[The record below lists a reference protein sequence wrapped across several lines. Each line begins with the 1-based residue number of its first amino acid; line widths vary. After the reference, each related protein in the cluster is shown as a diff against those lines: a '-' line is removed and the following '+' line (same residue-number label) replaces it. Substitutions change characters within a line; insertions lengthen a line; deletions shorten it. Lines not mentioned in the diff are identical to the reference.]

1 MPVGNVVLG
10 SVAHSDTASVR
21 ASIPGEDEFAL
32 SASGIIKRFGA
43 TIALNRMDFQ
53 VCAGEVHGL
62 VGANGAGKSTLV
74 KILSGALAA
83 DAGEIRI
90 GDRRCEA
97 LTPRRVQQLGLATI
111 YQEPSLALNLTIVEN
126 IVLGRERAVAAMFLP
141 RDRQLEDVASVLK
154 RVGVAAPATTPVY
167 RLSPASRQQVEIAKA
182 LFRGAR
188 IIIMDEPT
196 AVLGAA
202 ESARLFE
209 LVRSLS
215 ANGVSIVYISHH
227 LQETLDICRRVTVM
241 REGRAMLTA
250 LSEQLTPEL
259 LVEAMIGREVE
270 QVSPVASARGDVVLA
285 ATGLGQG
292 SRLTGIDLTLH
303 AGEVIGLTGLVGAGR
318 SRLAR
323 VLFGAEQPDTGA
335 MTLFGKPYRPSS
347 PAEAIKLGV
356 YLVPEDRKIE
366 SLLQQMSVAQNVTLT
381 NIPTARLPGLIRL
394 SQEQRIAIKW
404 IKHLKVRP
412 AQAQLPVAS
421 LSGGNQQKVAIAR
434 ALHTGAR
441 VMIFDEPGQ
450 GIDIG
455 AKEEILQT
463 IRRSAEGG
471 CAVLV
476 ISSDLEELT
485 QVANK
490 IVVMKEGGIAGELPV
505 EAATE
510 KAVLKLA
517 MDSGAS
523 R

>member
-1 MPVGNVVLG
+1 MLG
-10 SVAHSDTASVR
+10 SVEHSAPALASATAAGS
-21 ASIPGEDEFAL
+21 GEFAL
-32 SASGIIKRFGA
+32 SAIGITKRFGA
-43 TIALNRMDFQ
+43 TTALNRMDFC
-53 VCAGEVHGL
+53 VHAGEVHGL

-74 KILSGALAA
+74 KILSGALPP

-90 GDRRCEA
+90 GEGHGET
-97 LTPRRVQQLGLATI
+97 LTPRRAQQLGLATI

-126 IVLGRERAVAAMFLP
+126 IVLGRERAVAGIFLP
-141 RDRQLEDVASVLK
+141 RNHQLEDVAGVLK
-154 RVGVAAPATTPVY
+154 RVGIDAHPMTAVY

-182 LFRGAR
+182 LFRGAQ
-188 IIIMDEPT
+188 IILMDEPT

-227 LQETLDICRRVTVM
+227 LQETLDVSHRVTVM

-250 LSEQLTPEL
+250 PSDQLTSES

-270 QVSPVASARGDVVLA
+270 QLRPIASAPGDVVLA

-292 SRLTGIDLTLH
+292 RRLSGIDLTLH
-303 AGEVIGLTGLVGAGR
+303 AGEVTGLTGLIGAGR

-323 VLFGAEQPDTGA
+323 IFFGTEQPDAGA

-356 YLVPEDRKIE
+356 YLVPEDRKVE
-366 SLLQQMSVAQNVTLT
+366 SLLQQMSVAQNVTLI
-381 NIPTARLPGLIRL
+381 NMPTTQFGGLIRL
-394 SQEQRIAIKW
+394 SQEQKIAIKW

-412 AQAQLPVAS
+412 AQPQLPVGS

-463 IRRSAEGG
+463 IRKLAESG

-485 QVANK
+485 QVANRV
-490 IVVMKEGGIAGELPV
+490 VVMKEGRIAGELPV

-510 KAVLKLA
+510 KGVLKLA
-517 MDSGAS
+517 MGNAS
-523 R
+523 AARR